1 MGRRTNISKGY
12 SLDTRWERTRL
23 GKGEACVL
31 VVYPDLIKFV
41 PAPIIAEKK
50 YIWNN
55 FISVKCGR
63 TEMVLQTR
71 QTVSVQVDNR
81 IAMWISQPTLCTI
94 KMRLHPVT
102 DSQ

>member
-1 MGRRTNISKGY
+1 
-12 SLDTRWERTRL
+12 
-23 GKGEACVL
+23 
-31 VVYPDLIKFV
+31 
-41 PAPIIAEKK
+41 
-50 YIWNN
+50 
-55 FISVKCGR
+55 
-63 TEMVLQTR
+63 MVLQTR